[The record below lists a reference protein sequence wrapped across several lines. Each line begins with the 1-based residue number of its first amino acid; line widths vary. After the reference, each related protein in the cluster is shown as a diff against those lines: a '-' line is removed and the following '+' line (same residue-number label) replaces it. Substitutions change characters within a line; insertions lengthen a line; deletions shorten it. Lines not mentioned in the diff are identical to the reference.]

1 MTVIHVPR
9 PPKSAL
15 NLNRPVNSLLKVQI
29 EHLHAAEQR
38 LPLRF
43 RSEIYANAIKTEG
56 EAGEYIRTVTEAIQ
70 DAHAEAATRRAR
82 RAPKRGLEIAASADE
97 RPPAKGK
104 GKKSTGKPGRK
115 K

>member
-29 EHLHAAEQR
+29 DHLHEAEQR

-43 RSEIYANAIKTEG
+43 RSEIYAKAIKTEG
-56 EAGEYIRTVTEAIQ
+56 EAAEYIRKVTEAIHN
-70 DAHAEAATRRAR
+70 AHAEAERAR
-82 RAPKRGLEIAASADE
+82 GAPGRGLEIAAAAEQSPRKDK
-97 RPPAKGK
+97 P
-104 GKKSTGKPGRK
+104 KKSAGKRGRK